1 MTLTRKKLGPVLGL
15 GLSLSLLAACSGG
28 SASNDAAQSPSSSV
42 TASADSSSS
51 PSTGSNDNKDRLPG
65 TVDSSPAS
73 SEEEDHSGESL
84 AQQWARKKKNRAS
97 AENSSAG
104 YGQSSDSNGGGASRE
119 DGDSELSA
127 GRAES
132 DSNKSRPAF
141 EITPETALAHGESE
155 APLPQPQNPANGPA
169 PLPGNIVAQPAEP
182 KPAEPKPAQPK
193 PAQPKPAPG
202 TSGGNAGKP
211 TTGEPGTKP
220 GTKPGNPG
228 NPAPKPD
235 NPKPEQPGNS
245 HNSGTVT
252 IAAFDEKGYKS
263 ALASWKRDRDDARR
277 EVERSNRTLDDARR
291 TVEAA
296 RDKADASQ
304 RKYEEEK
311 AKLDELVAAMPGT
324 GDLAQKRDLAAKLKV
339 EAEKAA
345 SDVETAEK
353 KVTDAEK
360 KKQDADR
367 KLEQATKQLEV
378 LSDKRENIATQS
390 NLEFAQLNSEDQL
403 RALSDA
409 LAERVNDYRVKNGLN
424 ELVYAPV
431 FNDKAAGWSTTMASS
446 KNFTHSNR
454 DEEGYSSENIVAA
467 TCSTEMGTVDECAD
481 ALFEQWQKSDDHNK
495 NMLDETFSHAG
506 MGLAKGDDG
515 QVYGTNMFFIKD
527 DAHEANSTTVV
538 PKSKGM
544 PENLDGE
551 YVPEGAIAVTGG
563 TKLAHAVDDRNT
575 TEYDKWEGGK
585 DGLDYTKGVRRGVD
599 ERISELEEAPRV
611 DELKNLDSE
620 INEAQAKLEESQA
633 AADTSAKDLAD
644 AQTAQANAQQRKT
657 ESDEA
662 LSIAEGELAEAEA
675 AAPEAETAR
684 KQQQA
689 KVDNQSKIV
698 GEAESEANHDK
709 KAAMDAESELS
720 EAEAKAH
727 EANAEKERVE
737 AGEPTESDFT
747 TMIEVPAE

>member
-1 MTLTRKKLGPVLGL
+1 MPLPRKKLGPILGL
-15 GLSLSLLAACSGG
+15 GLSLSLLASCSGG
-28 SASNDAAQSPSSSV
+28 SASNDAASSPSSNMS
-42 TASADSSSS
+42 ASADSSSS
-51 PSTGSNDNKDRLPG
+51 ASSSSEDHGGTDSGSNPAAAPG
-65 TVDSSPAS
+65 MQ
-73 SEEEDHSGESL
+73 EEDHSNESL
-84 AQQWARKKKNRAS
+84 AQRWARQNKRVQS
-97 AENSSAG
+97 QNSSPRTDLDQNSPSG
-104 YGQSSDSNGGGASRE
+104 NQT
-119 DGDSELSA
+119 DSESEFTA
-127 GRAES
+127 GRAPA
-132 DSNKSRPAF
+132 DSQGRNSSKSKSTF
-141 EITPETALAHGESE
+141 EITPDTALARGESD
-155 APLPQPQNPANGPA
+155 APIRPAQDPANGPA
-169 PLPGNIVAQPAEP
+169 PFPGNTLAQAAEPHHAEP

-193 PAQPKPAPG
+193 PAPG
-202 TSGGNAGKP
+202 KSGGNAGKP
-211 TTGEPGTKP
+211 TTGEPGTKR
-220 GTKPGNPG
+220 GTKPGNSG

-235 NPKPEQPGNS
+235 SPKPGQPGNS

-252 IAAFDEKGYKS
+252 IAAFDEKGYNS
-263 ALASWKRDRDDARR
+263 ALASWKRDRDNARR
-277 EVERSNRTLDDARR
+277 EAERSNRALDDARR

-311 AKLDELVAAMPGT
+311 AKLDELVAGMPGT

-378 LSDKRENIATQS
+378 LSDKRENIATRS
-390 NLEFAQLNSEDQL
+390 DLEFAQLDSEDQL

-431 FNDKAAGWSTTMASS
+431 FNDKAAGWSTTMATS
-446 KNFTHSNR
+446 KDFTHSNR
-454 DEEGYSSENIVAA
+454 DEEGYSSENIAA
-467 TCSTEMGTVDECAD
+467 VTCSMEMGTVGECAD

-495 NMLDETFSHAG
+495 KMLDETFSHAG

-527 DAHEANSTTVV
+527 DVHEANSTTVV

-544 PENLDGE
+544 PDSLDGE

-585 DGLDYTKGVRRGVD
+585 DGLDYTKGVRHGVD
-599 ERISELEEAPRV
+599 ERISALEDEPLV
-611 DELKNLDSE
+611 DQLKDLDSD
-620 INEAQAKLEESQA
+620 ISEAQANV
-633 AADTSAKDLAD
+633 D
-644 AQTAQANAQQRKT
+644 AAQAEADQSNQELEDAKKAKGDADIRKT
-657 ESDEA
+657 ESEDA
-662 LSIAEGELAEAEA
+662 SSKAQADLAEAEA
-675 AAPEAETAR
+675 AAPELEKEHAA
-684 KQQQA
+684 QQA
-689 KVDNQSKIV
+689 KVDRQIEVV
-698 GEAESEANHDK
+698 GEAESKAGADNQTALKAENDLKDAQAKAD
-709 KAAMDAESELS
+709 KAAK
-720 EAEAKAH
+720 AEAA
-727 EANAEKERVE
+727 VE
-737 AGEPTESDFT
+737 ADKPTKKDFT
-747 TMIEVPAE
+747 SAE

>member
-51 PSTGSNDNKDRLPG
+51 SSTSSDDNEDRLPG
-65 TVDSSPAS
+65 SVDSSPAS

-84 AQQWARKKKNRAS
+84 AQQWARKRNRAS
-97 AENSSAG
+97 GQDSNVNAESDA
-104 YGQSSDSNGGGASRE
+104 SSDSSGRRRAQ
-119 DGDSELSA
+119 GDSELSA
-127 GRAES
+127 GRTPENTRENGS
-132 DSNKSRPAF
+132 GQQRPAF
-141 EITPETALAHGESE
+141 EVTPDTALAHGESD
-155 APLPQPQNPANGPA
+155 APIPPAQDPSNGPG
-169 PLPGNIVAQPAEP
+169 PFPGNVVAQ
-182 KPAEPKPAQPK
+182 PAEPKPAQPK
-193 PAQPKPAPG
+193 PH
-202 TSGGNAGKP
+202 P
-211 TTGEPGTKP
+211 TPEKP
-220 GTKPGNPG
+220 GDGTGK
-228 NPAPKPD
+228 PAPKPHKPGKPS
-235 NPKPEQPGNS
+235 NPAPEPGSPKPGKPGNS

-252 IAAFDEKGYKS
+252 IAAFDEEGYNS
-263 ALASWKRDRDDARR
+263 ALASWKRDRDEARS
-277 EVERSNRTLDDARR
+277 EAERSNRALDDARR

-304 RKYEEEK
+304 RRYEEEK

-345 SDVETAEK
+345 ADVETAEK

-378 LSDKRENIATQS
+378 LSDKRDNIAIQS

-409 LAERVNDYRVKNGLN
+409 LAERVNDYRVKNGRN

-431 FNDKAAGWSTTMASS
+431 FNDKAAGWSTTMATSTD
-446 KNFTHSNR
+446 FTHSNR

-467 TCSTEMGTVDECAD
+467 TCSTEMETVDECAD
-481 ALFEQWQKSDDHNK
+481 ALFEQWQKSDDQNK

-527 DAHEANSTTVV
+527 DVHEANSTTVV

-563 TKLAHAVDDRNT
+563 TKLAHTVDDRNT
-575 TEYDKWEGGK
+575 AAYDKWEGGK

-599 ERISELEEAPRV
+599 KRISELEEAPRV
-611 DELKNLDSE
+611 DELKNLDSD
-620 INEAQAKLEESQA
+620 ISEAQAKV
-633 AADTSAKDLAD
+633 D
-644 AQTAQANAQQRKT
+644 AAQAEADQSNQDLEDAKRAKGDADIRKT
-657 ESDEA
+657 ESEDA
-662 LSIAEGELAEAEA
+662 SSKAQADLAEAEA

-698 GEAESEANHDK
+698 GEAESNAARDN
-709 KAAMDAESELS
+709 KAASDAENELN
-720 EAEAKAH
+720 EAQAKADD
-727 EANAEKERVE
+727 AKAEQQRVE
-737 AGEPTESDFT
+737 AQEPTKKDYT
-747 TMIEVPAE
+747 TTIEVPAE